1 MKILKYIFPVVA
13 VLAAASCSNDE
24 YKPGEPD
31 VEGSYD
37 VSFAPEQSKTI
48 EYGPKDK
55 KFEYEI
61 TATRSN
67 TDGAIEVPLTIKG
80 DNKVIFA
87 TPLMF
92 GDGESTA
99 KFKVFFTDLEIQKPY
114 EFVISIE
121 DPKYALIYG
130 FGETTVT
137 LSVIKV
143 DYAYAKR
150 GVYSSP
156 ILGQPGS
163 PAEFP
168 VDLEYSAILGTYRV
182 TNTWSGGGEP
192 IVFQW
197 DGQSEVVNMAADAMF
212 ATGLSAR
219 VDQAGNTAPIYAKI
233 LGAKY
238 SKKDNTLIF
247 MFDYSVPDVGGSIGQ
262 SQDTIKL
269 Q

>member
-31 VEGSYD
+31 IDGSYNVYFEAD
-37 VSFAPEQSKTI
+37 QSKSI

-61 TATRSN
+61 TATRNN

-80 DNKVIFA
+80 DEKVIFA
-87 TPLMF
+87 TPLIF
-92 GDGESTA
+92 DDGESSAT
-99 KFKVFFTDLEIQKPY
+99 FKVIFSDLEIQKPY
-114 EFVISIE
+114 EFVISID

-130 FGETTVT
+130 LEETTVT

-143 DYAYAKR
+143 DYTYAKR

-156 ILGQPGS
+156 ILGNGTD
-163 PAEFP
+163 PAQFSVE
-168 VDLEYSAILGTYRV
+168 LEYSAILGTYRV
-182 TNTWSGGGEP
+182 TNTWDGGGEP

-197 DGQSEVVNMAADAMF
+197 DGQSEKVTIDSDAMF
-212 ATGLSAR
+212 ATGISAR
-219 VDQAGNTAPIYAKI
+219 IDAAGNTAPIYAKP

-238 SKKDNTLIF
+238 SKNDNTLIF
-247 MFDYSVPDVGGSIGQ
+247 LFDYSVPDVGGSIGQ
-262 SQDTIKL
+262 SQDSIKL